1 MCKLP
6 LRVFKTLFGHISS
19 CFYVLVM
26 SIFGNILAL
35 YMYINYSNKGYGGF
49 GDTKVGI

>member
-6 LRVFKTLFGHISS
+6 LRVIKT
-19 CFYVLVM
+19 M
-26 SIFGNILAL
+26 SIFDNILAL
-35 YMYINYSNKGYGGF
+35 HMYLSFSNKGYGGF